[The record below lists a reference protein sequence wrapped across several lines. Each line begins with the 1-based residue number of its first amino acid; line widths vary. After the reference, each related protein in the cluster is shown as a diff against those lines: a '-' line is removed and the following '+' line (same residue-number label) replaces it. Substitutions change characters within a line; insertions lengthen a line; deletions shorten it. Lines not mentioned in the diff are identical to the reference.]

1 MKKHPF
7 LLVTALTV
15 ALTANAQ
22 FRIQADGNIALN
34 TNETVLSPVSLNC
47 AGDTSFYMSYIG
59 QHNAFRATTTA
70 GCDMYNWANT
80 LRANHLPTYKSA
92 NFYLSV
98 NALARPY
105 SSQPQSYGRG
115 YGVYAA
121 ASNFTSGYNY
131 GVYGRLEGTANGAAI
146 YGTTTVDD
154 FGTNTYG
161 RYAGYFNGNVKI
173 VGNVTVTGSV
183 NAPLLTEGYEATN
196 QQQRLG
202 ISANDMRT
210 NESVSTKLAALDA
223 VSYYKEKVEQVPVMR
238 GDTLERQTPPTFI
251 ETQVDAKQH
260 YALVVEQLERAFPD
274 LVYEQEDGTKAVN
287 YIEMIPLLVQSIN
300 ELSTR
305 LALVENAD
313 DSKAKKVA
321 PASTSQVS
329 ELTATAAM
337 LMQNTPN
344 PFTERTTIRF
354 TLPEGA
360 QNVYIYIFDMAGKM
374 QKQIPVDGSM
384 QSVVINGYEL
394 SAGMYIYSLVVNGK
408 EMDTKRMILSK

>member
-1 MKKHPF
+1 MKKNPF

-22 FRIQADGNIALN
+22 FRIQTDGNIALN
-34 TNETVLSPVSLNC
+34 TNSTVVSPVSLNC
-47 AGDTSFYMSYIG
+47 AGNSSYYMTYSGQKNALKAYTTGGHDQYGWGNTFHVVQGPTSDVS
-59 QHNAFRATTTA
+59 
-70 GCDMYNWANT
+70 
-80 LRANHLPTYKSA
+80 
-92 NFYLSV
+92 NFYV
-98 NALARPY
+98 GINASAQPY
-105 SSQPQSYGRG
+105 DGQPKNYGRG
-115 YGVYAA
+115 FGVYSS
-121 ASNFTSGYNY
+121 ASNFTDGYNFA
-131 GVYGRLEGTANGAAI
+131 VFGRLAGSNSGAAI
-146 YGTTTVDD
+146 YGTTDTND
-154 FGTNTYG
+154 FGDYVPD
-161 RYAGYFNGNVKI
+161 RYAGYFVGDVMIDGNVSI
-173 VGNVTVTGSV
+173 TGSLD
-183 NAPLLTEGYEATN
+183 AIFLSEGYEATN

-313 DSKAKKVA
+313 NSKAKKVA
-321 PASTSQVS
+321 PASTTQVS
-329 ELTATAAM
+329 ELATTAAM

-344 PFTERTTIRF
+344 PFTECTTIRF

-360 QNVYIYIFDMAGKM
+360 QNAYIYIFDMAGKM
-374 QKQIPVDGSM
+374 QKQIPIDSSM
-384 QSVVINGYEL
+384 QSIVINASEL
-394 SAGMYIYSLVVNGK
+394 SAGMYIYSLVINGK
-408 EMDTKRMILSK
+408 EVDTKRMILSR